1 LVSLLSLFPFPFP
14 QFSFPT
20 SFILILEQSRANVQK
35 IEVAVFYAAPTTA
48 QLSLAISGYN
58 WDIIVAEPWYED
70 VEEGWRHC
78 VDEQERVLQNG
89 LDTAIASG
97 GERVRLRMR
106 MMGMVGVMGMV
117 VVVLL

>member
-1 LVSLLSLFPFPFP
+1 M
-14 QFSFPT
+14 
-20 SFILILEQSRANVQK
+20 
-35 IEVAVFYAAPTTA
+35 
-48 QLSLAISGYN
+48 
-58 WDIIVAEPWYED
+58 
-70 VEEGWRHC
+70 
-78 VDEQERVLQNG
+78 DEQERVLQNG